1 MSSSNSLKNNEV
13 LVADAGPL
21 LALARIECLP
31 LLGQLFSRVL
41 VTETVLH
48 ECCAKPD
55 RADAQQV
62 LAMVEA
68 SNLQVVADPRSI
80 RQGLQHLDDGE
91 QTALEL
97 ALQCS
102 ATVLMDERKGRAIAR
117 SHHLKVIGVPGVLL
131 LARQQGLVPTLK
143 PLLELLVNS
152 GYYLSETVI
161 AAVLSLAGECC
172 DT

>member
-21 LALARIECLP
+21 LALARIEFLP

-68 SNLQVVADPRSI
+68 SNLQVVADHRSI

-102 ATVLMDERKGRAIAR
+102 ATVLIDERKGRAIAR

-152 GYYLSETVI
+152 GYYLSESVI